1 VQQATTNPA
10 GSSLGIQ
17 NVKIKLE
24 QALHLS
30 AAVVTL
36 AAAFGLDTIVAAMS
50 LAAISVGLAVSAGL
64 PR

>member
-1 VQQATTNPA
+1 MKV
-10 GSSLGIQ
+10 
-17 NVKIKLE
+17 KLE

-30 AAVVTL
+30 AAAVTL
-36 AAAFGLDTIVAAMS
+36 AAAFGLNNMVAAMS